1 MGRSSVGLDEN
12 VAGALCYLLGVV
24 TGVVFYLIERD
35 SRFVRFHAV
44 QSIVVFGGV
53 LVIQMVLAAAGVI
66 LGTIPVLGAVLSLI
80 FVGLL
85 STLVSIAAL
94 ALWVV
99 LMYKAYRGE
108 RWRVPVAG
116 GIAERYA

>member
-12 VAGALCYLLGVV
+12 IAGALCYLLGVV

-53 LVIQMVLAAAGVI
+53 LVIQMVLAAAGVV

>member
-108 RWRVPVAG
+108 RWRVPIAG

>member
-12 VAGALCYLLGVV
+12 IAGALCYLLGVV

>member
-12 VAGALCYLLGVV
+12 IAGALCYLLGVV
-24 TGVVFYLIERD
+24 TGVVFYLIERE